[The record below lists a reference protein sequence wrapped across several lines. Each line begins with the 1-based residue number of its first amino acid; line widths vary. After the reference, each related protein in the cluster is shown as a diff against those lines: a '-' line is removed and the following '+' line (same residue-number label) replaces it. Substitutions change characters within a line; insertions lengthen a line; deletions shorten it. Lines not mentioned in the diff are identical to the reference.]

1 MTGPIEYW
9 HVQMPD
15 GSVSTMTLDDLDAA
29 FQAGAINEQT
39 YVLKAGESTWATLA
53 ALLGLDEPSSA
64 TPPPVVVGYP
74 PHPQATVAPYE
85 VAPVY
90 SLRPVVSEVS
100 DIDDLDFGGPAFRSS
115 KKKKMA
121 IAASIGGAIGVVVL
135 VAALGSSSS
144 ASSVTAAAASPPPP
158 AVQPVAAPAPP
169 PPPAEATPP
178 ADRFNDTQKKALID
192 ADKARAAQQKA
203 KMNAAAA
210 AAPHRSTG
218 YKSDGKPVFHKGG
231 NKYDPLNSSL

>member
-9 HVQMPD
+9 HVQLPN

-29 FQAGAINEQT
+29 FQAGTINEQT
-39 YVLKAGESTWATLA
+39 YVLKQGESTWATLS
-53 ALLGLDEPSSA
+53 ALLGLDEPSSE
-64 TPPPVVVGYP
+64 TPAPVVTAL
-74 PHPQATVAPYE
+74 PQPVPTPYE

-100 DIDDLDFGGPAFRSS
+100 DIDDLEFGGPDFRSS
-115 KKKKMA
+115 KKKKMVV
-121 IAASIGGAIGVVVL
+121 AASIGAAVGVAVL
-135 VAALGSSSS
+135 VAVLGSSSS
-144 ASSVTAAAASPPPP
+144 AAPVTAAASQPPPP
-158 AVQPVAAPAPP
+158 TQQSQPVAAPAPP
-169 PPPAEATPP
+169 PPVAEATPP
-178 ADRFNDTQKKALID
+178 ADRFNDTQKKALVE

-210 AAPHRSTG
+210 AAPRRSAG

-231 NKYDPLNSSL
+231 SKYDPLNSSL